1 MIKFFLLVLTLLL
14 SNISIAE
21 VNIQLLQVSQD
32 NKITV
37 SVVNNSEKDNLYLD
51 SLSLNIFN
59 TSYVENLKIYLK
71 PSEKKSI
78 EFYVDYPEMVGT
90 YVQKAILVYIYES
103 NEYSLSDVG
112 FFNYQKEN
120 GEWLEGR
127 LGKHD
132 VFGSTIIDF
141 DFSELTSKWDFQFPA
156 ELSAVLSTDVN
167 VYALNP
173 QIINRAT
180 KYPIF
185 ASIEI
190 ERDGEVYSK
199 IATGRLRV
207 EAIEQQASGYVNN
220 YVLMCLLF
228 CIIILYVFNRHKLY
242 INTNNYISK
251 VTLVLGAYLLTN
263 NMIFLLNLIMSALLQ
278 IDSVVL
284 LGFLAENLY
293 EIRDTIN
300 TKFYLNNYK
309 YYLQYLIDPLL
320 ACFILYFTV
329 QMLLSSKLKKESK
342 YGLLIQEVIDGKLF
356 SLSGLSQTALRAYCL
371 KLIFIPFLA
380 SWLVQNIT
388 HIEFLYENFQEI
400 DLWSINKFLLAS
412 IFLVDSFIFLQGYCI
427 ESNRLKNT
435 IISVD
440 SSRLGWFVCLICYP
454 PLNYYVFTLVDFKQT
469 AISIDIGFQFEV
481 ILTIAITLLWLVFVI
496 ASFNL
501 GFKASN
507 LTNRGLVDKGL
518 YKYCRHPAYSAKMM
532 IWLIQALF
540 FGAYYSSF
548 FIALCVVY
556 ILRAYT
562 EERHLVKGQEYK
574 KYIERVKYRFI
585 PGII

>member
-1 MIKFFLLVLTLLL
+1 MRLLLLILTLLL

-21 VNIQLLQVSQD
+21 VNIDLLQVSKD

-37 SVVNNSEKDNLYLD
+37 SIINNSEEDNLYLD
-51 SLSLNIFN
+51 SLSLKIFS
-59 TSYVENLKIYLK
+59 TLYVKSLKRNLK
-71 PSEKKSI
+71 PAERKSI
-78 EFYVDYPEMVGT
+78 VFYVDYPKMVGT
-90 YVQKAILVYIYES
+90 YVQKAVLTYVHE
-103 NEYSLSDVG
+103 NNKYSLSNVG

-120 GEWLEGR
+120 GEWLEGG
-127 LGKHD
+127 LGSHD
-132 VFGSTIIDF
+132 IFGPKVIYF
-141 DFSELTSKWDFQFPA
+141 DSAKFSSKWDFHFPT
-156 ELSAVLSTDVN
+156 EVLAVLSADVS
-167 VYALNP
+167 VYTLTP

-185 ASIEI
+185 ASVEI
-190 ERDGEVYSK
+190 ESDGQVYSK

-207 EAIEQQASGYVNN
+207 EGIEQQASGYVNN
-220 YVLMCLLF
+220 YVVICLLLF
-228 CIIILYVFNRHKLY
+228 IIIFYMFNRKKLNV
-242 INTNNYISK
+242 NTNNYISK
-251 VTLVLGAYLLTN
+251 LVLVLGAYLLTN
-263 NMIFLLNLIMSALLQ
+263 NVIILINIIIGALLQ

-284 LGFLAENLY
+284 LGFLAEILY

-320 ACFILYFTV
+320 VCFISYFTV
-329 QMLLSSKLKKESK
+329 QMYLSSKVKIESK
-342 YGLLIQEVIDGKLF
+342 YGLLIQEISDGKLF
-356 SLSGLSQTALRAYCL
+356 SLSSLSRTALRAYCL

-380 SWLVQNIT
+380 SWVIQNIN
-388 HIEFLYENFQEI
+388 HIEFLYANLHKI
-400 DLWSINKFLLAS
+400 DLWFINKFLLAS

-427 ESNRLKNT
+427 ESNRLKNN

-440 SSRLGWFVCLICYP
+440 SSKLGWFVCLICYP

-469 AISIDIGFQFEV
+469 AISIDISLQFEI
-481 ILTIAITLLWLVFVI
+481 ILTIAITFLWLIFVI
-496 ASFNL
+496 ASLNL

-507 LTNRGLVDKGL
+507 LTNRGVVDRGL

-532 IWLIQALF
+532 IWLIQTLF
-540 FGAYYSSF
+540 LGTYFLSF

-562 EERHLVKGQEYK
+562 EERHLIEGQEYK
-574 KYIERVKYRFI
+574 EYIGKVKYRFI
-585 PGII
+585 PGVV